1 MGETKR
7 GQLKEIYRQKNEP
20 NDRRAIRGTRY
31 GNPYKIGDPHPDT
44 GEEMTRDD
52 VCDLFEQLVLPTLDI
67 RPLKGK
73 RILCTCE
80 LNERCHVDSIIQK
93 IEESNAVMTH
103 DTIKAA
109 VNQIKGHHNDL
120 LFFMAKADKRAEAI
134 GLILLDLHPILK
146 SEGISITQLCEELPF
161 GKSVAYE
168 YMAVARGKTT
178 WGELN
183 SKKRTVQISAAA
195 EKAVVA
201 RMPKRPQYNINE
213 AMGAITGMAWLYV
226 KNYEG
231 TTQDAANVLVS
242 ELLTDYNVDDIGTS
256 IARDRMQWFLKF
268 KDALDLAEP
277 EIRKILATK
286 PDLKVVC

>member
-7 GQLKEIYRQKNEP
+7 GHLKDIYRQKNEP

-31 GNPYKIGDPHPDT
+31 GNPYEIGDPHPDT
-44 GEEMTRDD
+44 GEEMTRND
-52 VCDLFEQLVLPTLDI
+52 VCDLFEQLVLPTLDV
-67 RPLKGK
+67 RPLHGK

-93 IEESNAVMTH
+93 IEESSAMIEH
-103 DTIKAA
+103 ETIKAA
-109 VNQIKGHHNDL
+109 VNEINVQHNDL
-120 LFFMAKADKRAEAI
+120 LCFMAKAEQRAKAI
-134 GLILLDLHPILK
+134 GRILLDLQPILK
-146 SEGISITQLCEELPF
+146 AEGISITGLCGELPF

-178 WGELN
+178 WDELN
-183 SKKRTVQISAAA
+183 SRKKTVQNSAVA
-195 EKAVVA
+195 EKVVAA
-201 RMPKRPQYNINE
+201 RMPKVPPYNINE

-231 TTQDAANVLVS
+231 TTEEAANVLVS
-242 ELLTDYNVDDIGTS
+242 ELLTGYNVDDIGMS

-268 KDALDLAEP
+268 KAALDLAGP
-277 EIRKILATK
+277 EIRKILARK
-286 PDLKVVC
+286 PDLKVVR